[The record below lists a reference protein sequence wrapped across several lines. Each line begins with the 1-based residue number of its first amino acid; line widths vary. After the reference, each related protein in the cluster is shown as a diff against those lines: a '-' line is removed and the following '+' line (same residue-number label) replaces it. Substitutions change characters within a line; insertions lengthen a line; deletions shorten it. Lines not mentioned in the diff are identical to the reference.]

1 MVDLPNP
8 PASSNLRPTSQEKTK
23 TAQLS
28 RSISRSVTKGC
39 FSESMM
45 HKGFM
50 VYRKGIHAKGVFVT
64 FVVVGVVAVFESGI
78 VEIKVASI

>member
-1 MVDLPNP
+1 M
-8 PASSNLRPTSQEKTK
+8 T
-23 TAQLS
+23 
-28 RSISRSVTKGC
+28 
-39 FSESMM
+39 

-78 VEIKVASI
+78 VVDFYLVDLRGLSEEKLIFLLGLDKCLLEQVGVW